1 MSNKKKDRE
10 GLWQRISRRYD
21 IVTTRHGYHDVEHR
35 LSVSRLSIIF
45 SAAVV
50 VAIVSIITTLVLFYS
65 PLKQYM
71 PGYVSPEQRMLMLE
85 ASHRVD
91 SLYETVQ
98 RHQLYV
104 MNLQDILRGDIKID
118 SVSTIDSLTILRSS
132 DLMER
137 TERESEFVRQYEE
150 NEKYNLTSQPLR
162 RSDMEGLHFST
173 PLHGMLS
180 TPFTPAD
187 GHHGVDLTP
196 ISADQN
202 VCAALDG
209 TVLMSGFTPT
219 DGYIVILQHVGNLV
233 TTYKHLAANF
243 CQEGEKVKAGDPIGT
258 LSTKSKRQDPQ
269 PFLHFELWHKG
280 TSLDPTLYI
289 LF

>member
-10 GLWQRISRRYD
+10 GLWQKISRRYN
-21 IVTTRHGYHDVEHR
+21 IVATRHGYHDIEYS
-35 LSVSRLSIIF
+35 LSVSRLGIVF
-45 SAAVV
+45 SVGI
-50 VAIVSIITTLVLFYS
+50 AIVLVAAITTTILFYS
-65 PLKQYM
+65 PLKRYM
-71 PGYVSPEQRMLMLE
+71 PGYVSPEQRILMIE

-118 SVSTIDSLTILRSS
+118 SISTIDSLTILRSS

-150 NEKYNLTSQPLR
+150 NEKYNLTSLPLR

-173 PLHGMLS
+173 PLRGMQS
-180 TPFTPAD
+180 TPFNPAD
-187 GHHGVDLTP
+187 GHYGIDLTP
-196 ISADQN
+196 AGADQN
-202 VCAALDG
+202 VCAVLDG
-209 TVLMSGFTPT
+209 TVLMSGFTPV
-219 DGYIVILQHVGNLV
+219 DGYVVILQHVGNLV
-233 TTYKHLAANF
+233 TTYKHLATHF
-243 CQEGEKVKAGDPIGT
+243 CKEGDKVKAGEPIGT
-258 LSTKSKRQDPQ
+258 LNAKNKKQDPQ
-269 PFLHFELWHKG
+269 PFLHLELWHKG
-280 TSLDPTLYI
+280 TALDPAQYI